1 MLINRGFVCG
11 DLRVYADFLRAL
23 LEKDMLDPRET
34 FKNVC
39 SQFPLEFLLMFD
51 LFRDHAR

>member
-23 LEKDMLDPRET
+23 LEKDMLDPKET